1 VVVFMSVDLV
11 SQKTADAMVSAVG
24 FDLPLRRGRLRAH
37 RFGDPGG
44 SLLLC
49 LPGLSLTSR
58 TFDCLGEGLADHGL
72 DVVALDLRGRGYSEV
87 TPTGTYGS
95 VRHADDVLE
104 AATAL
109 GARRFDLIGHSMGAY
124 VALQAARL
132 EPGRVRR
139 LVLIDTLGIP
149 RYAAVRAIL
158 KGLERLDRT
167 YATPEEYIAVVR
179 DVGLV
184 VPWSEYWERAF
195 RYDLVVVGGR
205 VRARTSAAAVLEDV
219 IDDVSHDPR
228 SLWHGLGMPILVLRA
243 KVPLAGPGGFILTEF
258 DAEAFL
264 RMTPSASLRE
274 VEANHVGIVAHPAT
288 LNAIRAFFH

>member
-1 VVVFMSVDLV
+1 M
-11 SQKTADAMVSAVG
+11 TIAVG
-24 FDLPLRRGRLRAH
+24 FDLSLGRGRLRAH

-44 SLLLC
+44 SLVLC

-58 TFDCLGEGLADHGL
+58 TFDCLGEGLAGRGL
-72 DVVALDLRGRGYSEV
+72 DVVALDLRGRGYSDV

-95 VRHADDVLE
+95 LRHAHDVLE
-104 AATAL
+104 AASAL
-109 GARRFDLIGHSMGAY
+109 GATTFDVIGHSMGAY

-132 EPGRVRR
+132 EPGRVRG
-139 LVLIDTLGIP
+139 LILIDALGIP

-195 RYDLVVVGGR
+195 RYDLVVVNGR

-219 IDDVSHDPR
+219 IDDASCDPR
-228 SLWHGLGMPILVLRA
+228 PLWHGLRMPILVLRA
-243 KVPLAGPGGFILTEF
+243 KVPVAGRDGFILTEF
-258 DAEAFL
+258 DTDAFL
-264 RMTPSASLRE
+264 RRTPSASMTE
-274 VEANHVGIVAHPAT
+274 IDANHVGIVAHPET
-288 LNAIRAFFH
+288 VNAIRAFFR